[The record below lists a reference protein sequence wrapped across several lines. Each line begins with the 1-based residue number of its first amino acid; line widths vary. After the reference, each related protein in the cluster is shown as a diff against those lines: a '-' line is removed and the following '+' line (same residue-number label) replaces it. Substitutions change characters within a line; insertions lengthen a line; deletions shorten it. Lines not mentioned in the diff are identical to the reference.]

1 MLENFLDI
9 YCRSNMQTKPFK
21 LNPKKLLHS
30 KWTAVKP
37 VNKEKH
43 FMVTKL
49 IFRDEET
56 QVIEAVE
63 IEAVMTWR
71 VQVIDWHALQD
82 RAVWKQGWVA

>member
-1 MLENFLDI
+1 MH
-9 YCRSNMQTKPFK
+9 TKPLR

-30 KWTAVKP
+30 KWTAVRP

-49 IFRDEET
+49 IIRDEQT

-63 IEAVMTWR
+63 IEAVMTGR
-71 VQVIDWHALQD
+71 VQVIDSRALQNRD
-82 RAVWKQGWVA
+82 VWKQGWVA

>member
-1 MLENFLDI
+1 MSEHFLKI
-9 YCRSNMQTKPFK
+9 SCHNHMQTKPFK
-21 LNPKKLLHS
+21 LNPKKLLNS

-49 IFRDEET
+49 IIRDEET

-82 RAVWKQGWVA
+82 SGVWKQGWVA

>member
-1 MLENFLDI
+1 
-9 YCRSNMQTKPFK
+9 MQTKPFK

-49 IFRDEET
+49 IVRDEET

-71 VQVIDWHALQD
+71 VQVIDWHVLQD